1 MPTNPLINTLKSY
14 VPEILQNRILDDPTP
29 PNKPFAGDYLAAVLF
44 VDISG
49 FTALT
54 EEFVARG
61 PSGAEDISS
70 ILNDFYSQWIQIIK
84 KYGGDIVKFA
94 GDGLLVIWQY
104 DDLEKATLLAAQTA
118 FESKIILEDF
128 QAGGKTLSTRIA
140 ITSGHLALTGLGGVF
155 NRWEMVVTGDAL
167 DQVSKMQ
174 TMLKPGQIMSSPEAW
189 EKLKNHAV
197 GNQVEDGHV
206 LLNRIKSKVS
216 NEAERMIRL
225 DENSIPALRSY
236 IPGAIAKRIDAG
248 QSDWLAELRRVTTLF
263 INIPEMVRGTDPAL
277 AQKISELIQSAIY
290 RYEGSMNKI
299 VVDDKG
305 VSLLAAFG
313 LPPFSHEDDAL
324 RGVLAAQ
331 DIYTEISELGLHCY
345 VGITTGRVF
354 CGVIGNETR
363 REYTIIGDTV
373 NLASRLMYAASMS
386 NFPVGSNMMNIFC
399 DANTYDAA
407 KLRVDFTT
415 LPPIY
420 VRGKSQPVSVFIPQ
434 ARHEKGMAQVALT
447 DMIGREDE
455 RFALA
460 ESLRALITKESRA
473 VIIEGE
479 AGLGKSR
486 LVEEL
491 FRQANA
497 MNVNVFLGLAE
508 AIEQNSPYHVWKN
521 IVRKIF
527 NVNEKE
533 SITEQKVSF
542 EKMCNADAELRDHA
556 PLLSAVLPF
565 VIDDNDFTK
574 NIVGDAR
581 ASAMHQLIIE
591 RVEKLAKQSPTVL
604 VIEDVQWLDSGSWA
618 LLNLAAQKISPLLIV
633 ITTRP
638 LGLQAPAEFIS
649 LRAMGFTRNLSLTR
663 LDEVEIKTLLA
674 QRLDVQTLP
683 NELVSFI
690 SNKAEGH
697 PFFSE
702 ELLYALLAEGY
713 IKVEN
718 NICRITASD
727 GNLDRLNMP
736 RSLEGVII
744 SRIDKMPPAHQ
755 LTLKVASVIGRV
767 FALREL
773 SAIYPIKTDLSELPE
788 FLRNLENQELTI
800 LDTPDPEISYLFK
813 HIITQE
819 VAYNLL
825 LFSQRRSLHK
835 AIAEWYETSFVRD
848 IVTYYPVLAHHWKQA
863 EVPKKAIEYLEKSGE
878 LAFRNGTYREAIK
891 FLSEAIQKTEATKDT
906 SISVLR
912 KVYWHRI
919 VGEAQIGLGD
929 LESARQTFR
938 QACAIL
944 KHPSPLTSGG
954 AIFGVVYQWLIQS
967 LHRQFPNL
975 FIGRK
980 KNQDAELQEVAQLYS
995 HLGNI
1000 NFLQLETLPML
1011 YHTLASLNLSED
1023 GGSMSP
1029 ARVWSLGSASAI
1041 LGFVPSHKL
1050 AKLYAEKAIEASTQ
1064 VDNPRAQMWTYL
1076 AVGAYK
1082 LGVAEWD
1089 EARNALLN
1097 MKKLATR
1104 ASDSRLEGDAEVVL
1118 AGIDFYRG
1126 SDFES
1131 ANQYY
1136 QNLLNQAKKSG
1147 NSLHLSWG
1155 LHGLCFIHLMRGEF
1169 QQALDKLWDD
1179 AHLDSTPISISHR
1192 NSVRAIANWRL
1203 GNQVEAVQN
1212 MEIALSN
1219 VIPLPQTLYS
1229 LLTSY
1234 RSIAQVTFEIW
1245 EQNLTFDVNG
1255 WRTNQEVQ
1263 KTSAILLK
1271 LMKKFKP
1278 AFPMSEPA
1286 YLYFLGMQS
1295 WLEGKKDSAFK
1306 HWQSSAEIARKLSM
1320 PWEEGNAWR
1329 ELGKRSQG
1337 EVKNL
1342 ALAKAIDLFN
1352 QCGAGYDAGEVEKL
1366 LGNGE

>member
-1 MPTNPLINTLKSY
+1 MPTSPLINTLKSY
-14 VPEILQNRILDDPTP
+14 VPKILQNRILADSTP

-54 EEFVARG
+54 EEFVAHG

-70 ILNDFYSQWIQIIK
+70 VLNDFYSQWIQIIK
-84 KYGGDIVKFA
+84 KYGGDIIKFA

-118 FESKIILEDF
+118 FESQLILEDF
-128 QAGGKTLSTRIA
+128 QVNGKTLSTRIA
-140 ITSGHLALTGLGGVF
+140 LAAGHLALTGLGGVF
-155 NRWEMVVTGDAL
+155 NRWEVVVTGDAL

-174 TMLKPGQIMSSPEAW
+174 NILKSGQILSSPEAW
-189 EKLKNHAV
+189 EKLESHAM
-197 GNQVEDGHV
+197 GNLVEDGHV

-216 NEAERMIRL
+216 IEAEKNIRL
-225 DENSIPALRSY
+225 EENSIPALRSY

-248 QSDWLAELRRVTTLF
+248 QSDWLAELRQVTTLF
-263 INIPEMVRGTDPAL
+263 INIPEMVRGTDPAF

-305 VSLLAAFG
+305 VSILAAFG
-313 LPPFSHEDDAL
+313 LPPFSHEDDSL

-331 DIYTEISELGLHCY
+331 DIHTKITELGLHCY

-363 REYTIIGDTV
+363 REYTIIGDSV
-373 NLASRLMYAASMS
+373 NLASRLMYAATLS
-386 NFPVGSNMMNIFC
+386 NFPSGSMMLNIFC
-399 DANTYDAA
+399 DAMTYDAT

-415 LPPIY
+415 LPPIF
-420 VRGKSQPVSVFIPQ
+420 VRGKSQPISVFIPQ
-434 ARHEKGMAQVALT
+434 ARHEKGMAHVALT
-447 DMIGREDE
+447 DMIGRENE
-455 RFALA
+455 RFTLA

-491 FRQANA
+491 FRQAGA
-497 MNVNVFLGLAE
+497 MNVNVLLGLAE
-508 AIEQNSPYHVWKN
+508 AIEQNSSYHVWKN
-521 IVRKIF
+521 IARKIF
-527 NVNEKE
+527 NVNEQE
-533 SITEQKVSF
+533 SITEQKISF
-542 EKMCNADAELRDHA
+542 EKMYSADEELRERA

-574 NIVGDAR
+574 NIIGDVR
-581 ASAMHQLIIE
+581 AHAMHQLIVE
-591 RVEKLAKQSPTVL
+591 RLEKIAKQSSTVL

-618 LLNLAAQKISPLLIV
+618 LLNLAAQKISPLLVV

-649 LRAMGFTRNLSLTR
+649 LRAMGFTRHLSLTR

-718 NICRITASD
+718 NVCRITAID
-727 GNLDRLNMP
+727 GNLERLNMP

-744 SRIDKMPPAHQ
+744 SRIDKMPPSHQ

-767 FALREL
+767 FALKEL
-773 SAIYPIKTDLSELPE
+773 SAIYPIKTDLSALPE
-788 FLRNLENQELTI
+788 FLKNLENQELTI
-800 LDTPDPEISYLFK
+800 LDTPDPELSYLFK

-835 AIAEWYETSFVRD
+835 AIAEWYEESAVRD
-848 IVTYYPVLAHHWKQA
+848 VVTYYPVLAHHWKQA
-863 EVPKKAIEYLEKSGE
+863 EVPKKAIGYLEKAGE

-891 FLSEAIQKTEATKDT
+891 FLTEALEKTESTKDS

-912 KVYWHRI
+912 KVYWYRMI
-919 VGEAQIGLGD
+919 GEAQIGLGD
-929 LESARQTFR
+929 LEAARKIFR
-938 QACAIL
+938 KACAIL
-944 KHPSPLTSGG
+944 KHPSPSTSGG
-954 AIFGVVYQWLIQS
+954 AMFGVIYQWMIQS

-1000 NFLQLETLPML
+1000 NFLKLETLPML
-1011 YHTLASLNLSED
+1011 FHTLASLNLSED

-1029 ARVWSLGSASAI
+1029 ARLWSLGSASAI

-1050 AKLYAEKAIEASTQ
+1050 AKHYAEKALEASTQ

-1089 EARNALLN
+1089 EAKNALLN
-1097 MKKLATR
+1097 MKQIATR
-1104 ASDSRLEGDAEVVL
+1104 ASDSRLEGDAEIVL
-1118 AGIDFYRG
+1118 ASIEFFKGN
-1126 SDFES
+1126 DFES
-1131 ANQYY
+1131 TNQHY

-1147 NSLHLSWG
+1147 NLLHFTWSV
-1155 LHGLCFIHLMRGEF
+1155 HGLCFIHLIRGEF
-1169 QQALDKLWDD
+1169 QQALDKLWDETR
-1179 AHLDSTPISISHR
+1179 LDSTPINISHR
-1192 NSVRAIANWRL
+1192 NSIRAIANWRL
-1203 GNQVEAVQN
+1203 GNQLEAVQN
-1212 MEIALSN
+1212 MEVALSN
-1219 VIPLPQTLYS
+1219 VIPLAQTLYS

-1234 RSIAQVTFEIW
+1234 RSIAQLTFEIW
-1245 EQNLTFDVNG
+1245 ERNLTFDVKG

-1263 KTSAILLK
+1263 KTSATLIK

-1295 WLEGKKDSAFK
+1295 WLEGEKELAFK
-1306 HWQSSAEIARKLSM
+1306 QWQHSAEVARKLSM

-1342 ALAKAIDLFN
+1342 ALQKALDLFN
-1352 QCGAGYDAGEVEKL
+1352 QCGAGYDAGEVEKVIS
-1366 LGNGE
+1366 N